1 MRTSEE
7 TIAYDNIFQLHTSMI
22 CNLSSC
28 NFNN

>member
-1 MRTSEE
+1 MRTLEE
-7 TIAYDNIFQLHTSMI
+7 TIAYGNIFQLHLSMI